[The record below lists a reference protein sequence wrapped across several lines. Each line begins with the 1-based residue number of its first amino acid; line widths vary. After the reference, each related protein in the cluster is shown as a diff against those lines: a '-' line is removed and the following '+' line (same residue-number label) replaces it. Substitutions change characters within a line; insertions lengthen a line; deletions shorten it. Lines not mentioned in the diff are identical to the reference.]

1 MRAVSSVELFSACC
15 NIEDGPFVHLGE
27 CPKLRRNPIFGPED
41 SGLDG
46 RKAAVE
52 CTSNLGVTHT
62 LVVAEL
68 CNDPAVD
75 STVYSLGVLLH
86 CVELVREEK
95 E

>member
-1 MRAVSSVELFSACC
+1 VNAQIAAQ
-15 NIEDGPFVHLGE
+15 
-27 CPKLRRNPIFGPED
+27 PIFGPED

-52 CTSNLGVTHT
+52 CTSNLGVTHA

-86 CVELVREEK
+86 CAELVREEK